1 MCLIGADE
9 GGHRVEIHFH
19 DLTVYCVMLKDG
31 KFSFPGSAVG
41 GEPGSARRLKREERG
56 IRSVVGSSVEVF

>member
-1 MCLIGADE
+1 
-9 GGHRVEIHFH
+9 
-19 DLTVYCVMLKDG
+19 MLKDG